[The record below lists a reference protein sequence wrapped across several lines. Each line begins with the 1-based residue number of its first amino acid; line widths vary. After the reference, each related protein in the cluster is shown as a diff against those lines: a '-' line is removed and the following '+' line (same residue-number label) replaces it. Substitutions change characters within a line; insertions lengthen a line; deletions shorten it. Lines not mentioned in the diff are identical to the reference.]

1 MRPSSLLSRS
11 LALSRPPT
19 RPSAHTSLA
28 SPHPAGFFSAS
39 LRIPTPSPTTSDPTS
54 ALALSSPCEA
64 VHPSRTHAQE
74 AVAALAVRGGIV
86 ERLGRLQPRGTR
98 SHAQG
103 LAAAA
108 GGEGGAGVSEAGAA
122 GGEAPRAAAG
132 ESASASRRELERKLD
147 EVAHGEGE
155 EEEVIVAEAHHGG
168 GGPAVQ
174 QLREGCAAVLGSDEC
189 VLPRYRVVQKGAQR
203 LVQTPD
209 SLTRS
214 FGLLARERTR

>member
-39 LRIPTPSPTTSDPTS
+39 LRIPTPSPTTSDPAS
-54 ALALSSPCEA
+54 ALAPSSSCEA

-74 AVAALAVRGGIV
+74 AVAARAVRGGVV
-86 ERLGRLQPRGTR
+86 ERLGRLQLRGTR
-98 SHAQG
+98 SHARG

-108 GGEGGAGVSEAGAA
+108 GGEGGAGVSEAGVA
-122 GGEAPRAAAG
+122 GDAAPRVAAA
-132 ESASASRRELERKLD
+132 ESAGASRSGLERLD
-147 EVAHGEGE
+147 EVAQGE
-155 EEEVIVAEAHHGG
+155 EEREEVVVAEAYHGG
-168 GGPAVQ
+168 GGPSVQ
-174 QLREGCAAVLGSDEC
+174 QLRDGCATVLGSDER